1 MLLKAAWLTC
11 RASGMSHSRNLV
23 RASSLAASRRSFCCR
38 MMLSAISLYLL
49 KALAL
54 QASVKI
60 TQLCHL
66 LCSCRALALPAT
78 CLQQLLLFAAFAQSL
93 NVQAVRNTGR

>member
-1 MLLKAAWLTC
+1 
-11 RASGMSHSRNLV
+11 MSHSRNLV

-54 QASVKI
+54 QARVRKRSV
-60 TQLCHL
+60 
-66 LCSCRALALPAT
+66 LPDAVLGQET
-78 CLQQLLLFAAFAQSL
+78 GASNLSIPADCGFAFAFAS
-93 NVQAVRNTGR
+93 